1 MSQRPMPHNFHAM
14 MFVPGSKPRAIA
26 KAQTLNADAIIYDL
40 EDSVADTQRVDARAS
55 IHEALPNGDA
65 YALVRTNTVDHSAFA
80 LDFDVAK
87 DADAVLVPKIEF
99 RHQIETVAEQLAI
112 AGSDAALWCMIETPM
127 GVLNVVDIVSHP
139 AVKGIIVGPN
149 DLART
154 LGVQATAQR
163 SEFLQIF
170 STIIVA
176 AKAYGVYVIDGIYN
190 NYSNENG
197 FIAEAKQGKSIGFDG
212 KSLIHP
218 SQIDLAKNVFMP
230 SEAEIQHAKQVIA
243 AFEASGG
250 LITSL
255 NGEMIEALHVQI
267 ARQVLIGAGN
277 TK

>member
-1 MSQRPMPHNFHAM
+1 MIFA
-14 MFVPGSKPRAIA
+14 PGSKPRAIS
-26 KAQTLNADAIIYDL
+26 KVQTLNVDAIIYDL
-40 EDSVADTQRVDARAS
+40 EDSVAASERVDARAS
-55 IHEALPNGDA
+55 IREALPKGET
-65 YALVRTNTVDHSAFA
+65 YALVRTNTSDHSAFA
-80 LDFDVAK
+80 LDLDIAK
-87 DADAVLVPKIEF
+87 HADAVLVPKIEY
-99 RHQIETVAEQLAI
+99 RHQIESVAEQLAI

-139 AVKGIIVGPN
+139 AVKGLIVGPN

-154 LGVQATAQR
+154 LGIQATAQR

-170 STIIVA
+170 STIILA
-176 AKAYGVYVIDGIYN
+176 AKAYGVHVIDGVYN
-190 NYSNENG
+190 NFRDEVG
-197 FIAEAKQGKSIGFDG
+197 FTAETEQGKSIGFDG

-218 SQIDLAKNVFMP
+218 SQIELAKDVFMP
-230 SEAEIQHAKQVIA
+230 SEEEIEHAKQVIA

-267 ARQVLIGAGN
+267 ARQVLIESGN